1 MADGGIQRSTFI
13 VKHDGG
19 IDFSINKKNFCAG
32 TGQSFGFFMSGK

>member
-19 IDFSINKKNFCAG
+19 IDFSINRKNAV
-32 TGQSFGFFMSGK
+32 QELPFFHVGILT